1 MAQWIG
7 DKVTLKA
14 GPLTGHDQV
23 SPATGNNETEAD
35 SEHHR
40 PEYKESYVT
49 EYDDI
54 QVYRQQG
61 CYEHTKQLHTWS
73 FYEYRMRINGECWN
87 IIINDDMAHPPDWAY
102 PGSSSSKLSH
112 DFCHIDTEA
121 SDDVYTNFWFVEMGG
136 RQIWPFY
143 ATESFQ
149 EDLWIWVSPR
159 RFAVITNHQHSEKLN
174 HFYVDRMHD
183 HNILANRTPCWYF
196 TDLTNSSGRVKDK
209 AIALSQE
216 SRCSS
221 AAHETFK
228 TGFEHKVAM
237 KPQLRREEHLHGKR
251 KYSDPSG
258 QTGTQQF
265 DPSGNYSARDMQ
277 KLNAT
282 FADQSVSK
290 SATPVPT
297 HTTSKVTMWRHGEVP
312 PLGPAAEGRARAAKQ
327 LAYARTLLAA
337 VMEAATQM
345 EEVVSNLVQIEN
357 EQASAKEEEPGQADP
372 AAPTEP
378 RIEPATEGSQN

>member
-1 MAQWIG
+1 MTKGSQLLAI
-7 DKVTLKA
+7 TILR
-14 GPLTGHDQV
+14 H
-23 SPATGNNETEAD
+23 

-61 CYEHTKQLHTWS
+61 FYEHTKQLHAWS
-73 FYEYRMRINGECWN
+73 FYEYRMCINGECWN
-87 IIINDDMAHPPDWAY
+87 IIINDDMKNPPDWAY
-102 PGSSSSKLSH
+102 PGSSSAKLSH

-121 SDDVYTNFWFVEMGG
+121 SDDVYTNFYFVEMGG

-143 ATESFQ
+143 ATQSFQ

-174 HFYVDRMHD
+174 HFYVDRMHE

-196 TDLTNSSGRVKDK
+196 TDLTNSSGKVTDK
-209 AIALSQE
+209 TIALNKE

-228 TGFEHKVAM
+228 TGFEHKIAM
-237 KPQLRREEHLHGKR
+237 KPMPRREENLHGKR
-251 KYSDPSG
+251 KYLDPSG
-258 QTGTQQF
+258 QTSTQQF
-265 DPSGNYSARDMQ
+265 DPSGNYSARDLQ

-282 FADQSVSK
+282 FADQSESK
-290 SATPVPT
+290 SAATVPT

-327 LAYARTLLAA
+327 LAYARTLLTA

-345 EEVVSNLVQIEN
+345 EEVVGNLVQIES
-357 EQASAKEEEPGQADP
+357 EQATAKEEDLGQAAS
-372 AAPTEP
+372 AAPSESCT
-378 RIEPATEGSQN
+378 EPATEGSQN